1 METQRQ
7 TSLGCLRST
16 HKPVVG
22 LIFQSTLLLRRAPFC
37 PCPASVAVNWDFC
50 PHGAYIL
57 LRLRH
62 LINKWVNKCISNGG
76 TYNGGK
82 FKHGAGERECRD
94 SADLL
99 GGPGKPAF
107 SWAFEQRCPWTV
119 SAPYCSWKEHPWQF
133 KGHEK
138 KTAWHCRAVAK
149 GPMWPEWSK
158 LGSHRRWG

>member
-1 METQRQ
+1 MGVFTSLSRVLKLYFKSLTYLSIYFHRLDVSVSVFTEALRSKCLHCLLLRMETQRQ

-107 SWAFEQRCPWTV
+107 S
-119 SAPYCSWKEHPWQF
+119 
-133 KGHEK
+133 
-138 KTAWHCRAVAK
+138 
-149 GPMWPEWSK
+149 
-158 LGSHRRWG
+158 

>member
-16 HKPVVG
+16 PKPVVG

-37 PCPASVAVNWDFC
+37 PCPTSVAVNWDFC

-62 LINKWVNKCISNGG
+62 LISKWVNVYQMVVHTMEENLSMVLVRGNAGIQQTCWVGRESLPLVEHLSSDVHELWVRHIVI
-76 TYNGGK
+76 GK
-82 FKHGAGERECRD
+82 
-94 SADLL
+94 STL
-99 GGPGKPAF
+99 GSSKA
-107 SWAFEQRCPWTV
+107 V
-119 SAPYCSWKEHPWQF
+119 K
-133 KGHEK
+133 K
-138 KTAWHCRAVAK
+138 KTAWHCHAVVK